1 MQYKSEAI
9 TKIKAMRRITLEA
22 AGAFIGKYNF
32 KKSNTQVIACQ
43 DSAKMYLFGN
53 LIAVKTAG
61 KVQITNAGWS
71 SPTTKERLNGIPGVR
86 IQQVNHAW
94 LLNGAQWDGSWITI

>member
-1 MQYKSEAI
+1 
-9 TKIKAMRRITLEA
+9 MRRITLEA
-22 AGAFIGKYNF
+22 VGAFIGKYNF
-32 KKSNTQVIACQ
+32 KKSNTQVVACQ

-71 SPTTKERLNGIPGVR
+71 SPTTKERLNAIPGVR